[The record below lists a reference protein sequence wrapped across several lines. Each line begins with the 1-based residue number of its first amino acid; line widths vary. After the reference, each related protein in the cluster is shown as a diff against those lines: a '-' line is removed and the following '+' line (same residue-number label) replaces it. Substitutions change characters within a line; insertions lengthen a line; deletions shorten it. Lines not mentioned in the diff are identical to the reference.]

1 MAGVPKAP
9 SGPETPRASRPAVP
23 AGYRRAARGAV
34 RVTAAAG
41 GGFYLFLYGSDSVT
55 AATYALFAPI
65 ALGGLSR
72 IPGTGRQRAAVM
84 LRAAPWSWALIT
96 LGTFLAVR
104 TWSAVVGM
112 LVVGFALAFLAVC
125 GPRPAGAAPGLQL
138 LYILPC
144 FPPYDPGSLGERLG
158 GAAVGLGLLILAE
171 AFLFPEP
178 AAPSYAERV
187 AAAAG
192 LAGRCAR
199 ALGAP
204 PYALTAEDARAAH
217 AAAQSLRPSQV
228 PEQAR
233 PAGPGLRDR
242 ALAHA
247 GLAARAVLSRL
258 AQLGPPPPGSRPA
271 GPDVPDVLDAVAR
284 VTEQTA
290 LRLTDRRTGKPGGAQ
305 ADGRTD
311 APGRWHEELGRV
323 RTELVAEPNPASG
336 AGAAPALR
344 RRASLLAVVD
354 ATLALSMAAS
364 LAVRGRAA
372 GAVASPGRF
381 WYASKRAPE
390 LWWHRLAG
398 NVGQRS
404 VHFQNAVRI
413 SLALAAARLIAG
425 VDTLPHGF
433 WALLATLTL
442 TRTTV
447 TETRV
452 TVRQALT
459 GTLCGAVVAAGLLIA
474 AGSDTTVYAV
484 IMPFVMLCA
493 FTVGPVKGVGWAQA
507 LFTVVV
513 SLAFA
518 QLAHSTWQLAEFR
531 ILEVLAGSAIGAVFG
546 LLAWPRGAHDELRRS
561 GAALVRATAEIV
573 VATVA
578 AVVAGGVREPRAT
591 APGHRSLQHNLIL
604 AESAFAQFQS
614 EPDGAGHGGGPAQ
627 AGAGPAAEPDW
638 QAGLMMGHHTLW
650 GSDRLLVPPPP
661 PAGPDG
667 PTVAP
672 PLGREAAAGLLR
684 LGDRV
689 AGRMLL
695 VSAAADPGGDT
706 PETPV
711 QLRDPA
717 VASFEAEPADAS
729 PAYYVAVSWLDGL
742 VSDLERITGGGRGGD
757 AT

>member
-1 MAGVPKAP
+1 MAGVVKAP
-9 SGPETPRASRPAVP
+9 SGSRTPRASRTVIP
-23 AGYRRAARGAV
+23 AGYGRAARRAV

-41 GGFYLFLYGSDSVT
+41 GGFYVFLYGFGSTT

-84 LRAAPWSWALIT
+84 LRAAPWSWLLVT
-96 LGTFLAVR
+96 LGTYLAVR
-104 TWSAVVGM
+104 TWTAVAGM

-158 GAAVGLGLLILAE
+158 GAAAGLGLLLLAE
-171 AFLFPEP
+171 ALLFPEAP
-178 AAPSYAERV
+178 GPSYADRV
-187 AAAAG
+187 AAAAR

-199 ALGAP
+199 ALAAP
-204 PYALTAEDARAAH
+204 PYALSARDVRAAH
-217 AAAQSLRPSQV
+217 AAARELRPSQAA
-228 PEQAR
+228 EADR

-258 AQLGPPPPGSRPA
+258 ALLGPPPGPGA
-271 GPDVPDVLDAVAR
+271 GQGELDAVAR
-284 VTEQTA
+284 VTEATA
-290 LRLTDRRTGKPGGAQ
+290 LRLTRGP
-305 ADGRTD
+305 ADDPRPQED
-311 APGRWHEELGRV
+311 LGRV
-323 RTELVAEPNPASG
+323 RTALAAEPAGPAV
-336 AGAAPALR
+336 GAAVLR
-344 RRASLLAVVD
+344 RRASLLEIVD

-372 GAVASPGRF
+372 GAVVSPGRF
-381 WYASKRAPE
+381 WYAGLPAPR

-398 NVGQRS
+398 NAGLRS

-413 SLALAAARLIAG
+413 GLALAAARLVAG

-447 TETRV
+447 AETRV
-452 TVRQALT
+452 TVRQALA
-459 GTLCGAVVAAGLLIA
+459 GTLVGALAAAGLLIA
-474 AGSDTTVYAV
+474 AGADTTVYAV
-484 IMPFVMLCA
+484 ILPFVMLGA
-493 FTVGPVKGVGWAQA
+493 FTVGPVKGVGWAQG

-518 QLAHSTWQLAEFR
+518 QLAHETWRIAEFR
-531 ILEVLAGSAIGAVFG
+531 LLEVLAGSAIGAVFG

-561 GAALVRATAEIV
+561 GAALIRAAAEIV

-578 AVVAGGVREPRAT
+578 AVVVGGVREHRAT
-591 APGHRSLQHNLIL
+591 APGHRSLQRGLIF

-614 EPDGAGHGGGPAQ
+614 EPEGAGRGPGVLRVGGGR
-627 AGAGPAAEPDW
+627 AEPDW
-638 QAGLMMGHHTLW
+638 QAALMMGHHTLW

-661 PAGPDG
+661 PAGPAG
-667 PTVAP
+667 PVVAP
-672 PLGREAAAGLLR
+672 PLGPRAAAELLR

-695 VSAAADPGGDT
+695 VSAAVDPGGDT
-706 PETPV
+706 PEAPV
-711 QLRDPA
+711 PPRDPA
-717 VASFEAEPADAS
+717 PSPSDPRDAP
-729 PAYYVAVSWLDGL
+729 PAYYVATSWLTAL
-742 VSDLERITGGGRGGD
+742 LTDLERITGTEREARGGV
-757 AT
+757 A

>member
-1 MAGVPKAP
+1 MAGVVKAP
-9 SGPETPRASRPAVP
+9 SGPQAPRASRAAVP
-23 AGYRRAARGAV
+23 AGYRRAGRRAV

-41 GGFYLFLYGSDSVT
+41 GGFYLFLYAFDSVT
-55 AATYALFAPI
+55 AATYALFAAV

-84 LRAAPWSWALIT
+84 LRAAPWSWVLIT

-104 TWSAVVGM
+104 TWSAVAGM

-158 GAAVGLGLLILAE
+158 GAAVGLGLLVLAE
-171 AFLFPEP
+171 AFLFPERP
-178 AAPSYAERV
+178 EPSYGERV
-187 AAAAG
+187 AAAAR
-192 LAGRCAR
+192 LAGHWAR
-199 ALGAP
+199 VLGAP
-204 PYALTAEDARAAH
+204 PYALTAQDARAAH
-217 AAAQSLRPSQV
+217 SAAQGLRPSRV
-228 PEQAR
+228 PEPAR

-242 ALAHA
+242 ALAHS

-258 AQLGPPPPGSRPA
+258 TRLGPPPAGSHGPG
-271 GPDVPDVLDAVAR
+271 VLDAVAR
-284 VTEQTA
+284 VTDETA
-290 LRLTDRRTGKPGGAQ
+290 LRLTGEGTEVP
-305 ADGRTD
+305 GRT
-311 APGRWHEELGRV
+311 HEELARI
-323 RTELVAEPNPASG
+323 RTALVTAPHSG
-336 AGAAPALR
+336 TGPDSAPAQR
-344 RRASLLAVVD
+344 RRASLLEIVD
-354 ATLALSMAAS
+354 ATLALSMAAT
-364 LAVRGRAA
+364 LAVHGRTA

-381 WYASKRAPE
+381 WYAGRRAPE

-398 NVGQRS
+398 NVGRRS

-447 TETRV
+447 AETRV

-459 GTLCGAVVAAGLLIA
+459 GTLVGALVAAGLLIA

-484 IMPFVMLCA
+484 ILPFVMLGA
-493 FTVGPVKGVGWAQA
+493 FTLGPVKGVGWTQA

-513 SLAFA
+513 SMVFA

-531 ILEVLAGSAIGAVFG
+531 LLEVLAGSAIGAVFG
-546 LLAWPRGAHDELRRS
+546 LLAWPRGAHDEVRRS
-561 GAALVRATAEIV
+561 GAELVREAAEIV

-578 AVVAGGVREPRAT
+578 AVVAGGLREPRAT
-591 APGHRSLQHNLIL
+591 APGHRSLQHGLIL
-604 AESAFAQFQS
+604 AESAFAQFQR
-614 EPDGAGHGGGPAQ
+614 EPDGAGRGVGVLRT
-627 AGAGPAAEPDW
+627 GASSTDPDW
-638 QAGLMMGHHTLW
+638 QATLMMAHHTLW

-667 PTVAP
+667 PTVEP
-672 PLGREAAAGLLR
+672 PLGREAAAEVQR

-695 VSAAADPGGDT
+695 VSAAVDPGGDT
-706 PETPV
+706 PEAPV
-711 QLRDPA
+711 PLRDPT
-717 VASFEAEPADAS
+717 VAAGLEADPPDAS

-742 VSDLERITGGGRGGD
+742 LSDLERITGTGKDGAAGP
-757 AT
+757 A